1 MELNIP
7 QDNIQSQ
14 AWPQLAIMVN
24 VLNRYAGEINLPS
37 MVERIAFHIV
47 NEFKINKISPLL
59 AGNCDMYKA
68 AECFV
73 AVCLKKMIPSVNE
86 KADYWIDD
94 KGRVHRVNYY
104 EHKDITVDY
113 DRFITY
119 ESRESLHMLTT
130 FWPSDIESGLSIPKR
145 SSVDIEV
152 HPRQL

>member
-7 QDNIQSQ
+7 QDNIASQ
-14 AWPQLAIMVN
+14 AWPQISIMVN

-37 MVERIAFHIV
+37 MVARVAFHIV
-47 NEFKINKISPLL
+47 NEFKLNRISPVL

-73 AVCLKKMIPSVNE
+73 AACLKKMLPSDNANYE
-86 KADYWIDD
+86 YWIDD

-104 EHKDITVDY
+104 EHKDRTVDY

-130 FWPSDIESGLSIPKR
+130 FWPEEIASALSIPKK
-145 SSVDIEV
+145 SSVDIAV